1 MRDNSTIGRNDTA
14 QCRQDLSSDSFA
26 VLDRSVG
33 NATEQRS
40 ICRLM
45 FEDEFAHLVD
55 GVNTVQVTIALRHPP
70 REKSVATEDQALC
83 PRVVFHCSLNQKR
96 QLEAR
101 TLPGYPHNVA
111 VELLVELF
119 QLFLAIGAGS

>member
-1 MRDNSTIGRNDTA
+1 MSYNSPIRGNRTA
-14 QCRQDLSSDSFA
+14 QRGQDLSSDGFA
-26 VLDRSVG
+26 VLDRSVD
-33 NATEQRS
+33 NSTEQRS
-40 ICRLM
+40 LCLM
-45 FEDEFAHLVD
+45 FEDEFTHLVD

-70 REKSVATEDQALC
+70 REKTVATEDQALC
-83 PRVVFHCSLNQKR
+83 PRVVFHRLLNQKR
-96 QLEAR
+96 QLEAW